1 MHPGKATC
9 GLQRTFLP
17 GEGNFSSVRATCT
30 EKGAYPWG
38 EQFLPGES
46 DLYHPGTGTCICREH
61 GLFPGRQ
68 TLAQGWQLVT
78 GEDNLCFGRTITAW
92 GWQLVSRKGYLCPE
106 RVLVPGESEGAFAWR
121 EPLVHGVDHL
131 CWEWATKGLERAS
144 WAWEDQLRPGEGTL
158 CPAKVTC
165 AQVR

>member
-9 GLQRTFLP
+9 GLQRAFLP

-106 RVLVPGESEGAFAWR
+106 RVLVPGESDLYLVKARR
-121 EPLVHGVDHL
+121 ELLLGESHL
-131 CWEWATKGLERAS
+131 CMGWTIYAGSGQQRA
-144 WAWEDQLRPGEGTL
+144 
-158 CPAKVTC
+158 
-165 AQVR
+165 